1 MKLKSKLLLVM
12 CSLLIGCS
20 SKQFSEPTHVVI
32 TYGNI
37 LMSAPIDENNTFAST
52 IETDTKYMQL
62 SGKIQKQNA
71 DYIVDVDFISNA
83 KEPEASHAFNSQV
96 LVKLEE
102 PQVIG
107 HADESDFIINL
118 KR

>member
-1 MKLKSKLLLVM
+1 MKIKSQLMLAM
-12 CSLLIGCS
+12 CSLLIGCAS
-20 SKQFSEPTHVVI
+20 NQPSEPTQVVF
-32 TYGNI
+32 TYGDT
-37 LMSAPIDENNTFAST
+37 LMSAPIDENNAFASAM
-52 IETDTKYMQL
+52 ETDTKSVQL

-107 HADESDFIINL
+107 NADENDFIINL